1 MTAVKLTRQDLWQAF
16 IRYVFAAQLGWNY
29 ERMQSVGYCYSM
41 LPILKKTHPDPED
54 FKEAF
59 ITNLNFFNTNP
70 IVGTPF
76 IMGAHAALEEAGASL
91 DTTEGLKVGLM
102 GPLAGVGDTIVWA
115 LYNSI
120 IFSLGAN
127 WGLQGNI
134 FGPIFVAIMV
144 IIPYNLARYWQ
155 FFWAYRQG
163 INLVTSFGS
172 GAIAKITEAATIVGL
187 IVVGGFAPS
196 IVRVAIGSLGTIE
209 TTATVNGQQAV
220 TKVVVQDQLN
230 SILPYLLPVLTV
242 GLAYWLLKRGWSP
255 VRVIFL
261 LVVLGFVLGAFNI
274 LG

>member
-1 MTAVKLTRQDLWQAF
+1 MTTAKITRADLWQTF
-16 IRYVFAAQLGWNY
+16 VRYVFAAQLGWNY

-41 LPILKKTHPDPED
+41 LPIFRKTHPDPED
-54 FKEAF
+54 FKETF

-76 IMGAHAALEEAGASL
+76 IMGAHVALEEAGESL
-91 DTTEGLKVGLM
+91 EATEGLKVGLM
-102 GPLAGVGDTIVWA
+102 GPLAGVGDTIVWG

-144 IIPYNLARYWQ
+144 FIPYNLVRWWQ
-155 FFWAYRQG
+155 FSWAYKQG
-163 INLVTSFGS
+163 ENLITSFGS
-172 GAIAKITEAATIVGL
+172 GAIARLTELATLIGL

-196 IVRVAIGSLGTIE
+196 IVSV
-209 TTATVNGQQAV
+209 TTPLTLTTNATVNGTAAV

-230 SILPYLLPVLTV
+230 AILPYMLPVLFV
-242 GLAYWLLKRGWSP
+242 ILAYWLLKNRGWNP
-255 VRVIFL
+255 VQVIGV
-261 LVVLGFVLGAFNI
+261 LVLIGFVLGALGI
-274 LG
+274 LI

>member
-172 GAIAKITEAATIVGL
+172 GAIAKITEAATIIGL

-196 IVRVAIGSLGTIE
+196 IVRVSVGSLGTIE

-261 LVVLGFVLGAFNI
+261 LVVLGFVLGALNI

>member
-1 MTAVKLTRQDLWQAF
+1 MAAVKLTRADLWQTF
-16 IRYVFAAQLGWNY
+16 VRYVFAAQLGWNY

-91 DTTEGLKVGLM
+91 ETTEGLKVGLM

-134 FGPIFVAIMV
+134 FGPIFVALMV
-144 IIPYNLARYWQ
+144 FFPYNLVRWWQ
-155 FFWAYRQG
+155 FDWAYKRG
-163 INLVTSFGS
+163 LDLVTSFGS

-196 IVRVAIGSLGTIE
+196 IVKVVTPLTLT
-209 TTATVNGQQAV
+209 TTATVSGKEAV
-220 TKVVVQDQLN
+220 TKVVVQPQLDA
-230 SILPYLLPVLTV
+230 IVPYLLPVLAV
-242 GLAYWLLKRGWSP
+242 FLAYWLLQKGWGP
-255 VRVIFL
+255 VKVIGL
-261 LVVLGFVLGAFNI
+261 LVVVGFVLGALGI
-274 LG
+274 LGG

>member
-1 MTAVKLTRQDLWQAF
+1 MAAKKLSPAILRQTFL
-16 IRYVFAAQLGWNY
+16 RYYFASQLGWNY
-29 ERMQSVGYCYSM
+29 ERMQSVGYCYGM
-41 LPILKKTHPDPED
+41 LPILKVTHPDPED

-120 IFSLGAN
+120 IFALGAN

-134 FGPIFVAIMV
+134 FGPIFVVIMSV
-144 IIPYNLARYWQ
+144 IPFTLVRWWQ
-155 FFWAYRQG
+155 FTWAYKQG
-163 INLVTSFGS
+163 ENLLTSFGS
-172 GAIAKITEAATIVGL
+172 GAIGKITEAATIVGL

-196 IVRVAIGSLGTIE
+196 IVSV
-209 TTATVNGQQAV
+209 TTPLKLVTSATVNGTAA
-220 TKVVVQDQLN
+220 TTTVVVQDQLN
-230 SILPYLLPVLTV
+230 AIVPYLLPVVFVLLT
-242 GLAYWLLKRGWSP
+242 YWLLKNKKWTPIQAIGM
-255 VRVIFL
+255 
-261 LVVLGFVLGAFNI
+261 LVVVGFVLGALGI
-274 LG
+274 LI